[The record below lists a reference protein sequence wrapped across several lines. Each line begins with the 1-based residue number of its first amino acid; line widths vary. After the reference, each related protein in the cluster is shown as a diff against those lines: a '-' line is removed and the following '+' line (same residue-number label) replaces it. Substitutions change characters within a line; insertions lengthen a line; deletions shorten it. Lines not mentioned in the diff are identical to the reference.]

1 MTAVDTTCEEI
12 VNELRSLGSESIKRI
27 FLRHGAPEPIFGVK
41 IEYLQKIR
49 RRIGVDYKLALE
61 LYDTGISD
69 AMYLAGLIAD
79 DAKMSKKDLQ
89 KWANGASWHMVSEY
103 TVPWVASGSKHG
115 RALALKW
122 IDSKKE
128 RLAEAGWATLSAIAA
143 TTPDEDLNIP
153 EYKKLLERVVKTI
166 HDRPNYVKYVMNN
179 FVIAVGS
186 YIAELTTTA
195 EKAAKA
201 IGKVHVDMGDT
212 SCNVPNA
219 YDYIQKV
226 KGTSRIGV
234 KRKTAK
240 C

>member
-1 MTAVDTTCEEI
+1 MTCDEI
-12 VNELRSLGSESIKRI
+12 IAELRSLGSENIKRI
-27 FLRHGAPEPIFGVK
+27 FMRHGAPEPIFGVK
-41 IEYLQKIR
+41 VEDLQKIR
-49 RRIGVDYKLALE
+49 RRVGVNYKLALE

-79 DAKMSKKDLQ
+79 DAKMTKKDLQ
-89 KWANGASWHMVSEY
+89 SWADGATWQMISEY

-115 RALALKW
+115 RTLALKW

-128 RLAEAGWATLSAIAA
+128 RLAEAGWATLSSIASI
-143 TTPDEDLNIP
+143 TPDEDLDIA
-153 EYKKLLERVVKTI
+153 EYRKLLDRVVKTI
-166 HDRPNYVKYVMNN
+166 HDRPDRVKYVMNN

-186 YIAELTTTA
+186 YIADLTAAA

-219 YDYIQKV
+219 FDYIQKV
-226 KGTSRIGV
+226 KAASKIGM
-234 KRKTAK
+234 KRKSAK